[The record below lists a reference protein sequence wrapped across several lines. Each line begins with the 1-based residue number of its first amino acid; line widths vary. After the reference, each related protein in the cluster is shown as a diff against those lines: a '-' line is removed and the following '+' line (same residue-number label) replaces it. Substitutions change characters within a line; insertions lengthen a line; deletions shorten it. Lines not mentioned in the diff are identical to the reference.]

1 MRRGVEA
8 ASVHRESFSLGGREI
23 ERGERERNR
32 GGGGREMSSLHTWR
46 SLYRQGGRERQ
57 REREREYE
65 RIDAFGKGVYAW
77 RRVQNFD
84 LLLTKLMLTKF

>member
-1 MRRGVEA
+1 MEKPVQT
-8 ASVHRESFSLGGREI
+8 GRE
-23 ERGERERNR
+23 GETE
-32 GGGGREMSSLHTWR
+32 
-46 SLYRQGGRERQ
+46 